1 MCCSICVKII
11 EIHAPSDLKGGEGA
25 VTFLLEKNTHSQ
37 SAPVLKPGYK
47 MHSNCSKNKMDNETV
62 RNPEIVELKPCILY
76 DLDQHSSKQTN
87 K

>member
-1 MCCSICVKII
+1 
-11 EIHAPSDLKGGEGA
+11 
-25 VTFLLEKNTHSQ
+25 
-37 SAPVLKPGYK
+37 
-47 MHSNCSKNKMDNETV
+47 MDNETV